1 MKSTAVE
8 VATTATLIVA
18 ADDIHRTIYIHNSG
32 GQTIYIGNGDVTAST
47 GFHIGNGESQE
58 IVLPQRQALYAVV
71 SANTNTVIVL
81 KPDVD

>member
-1 MKSTAVE
+1 MKSSVVT

-18 ADDIHRTIYIHNSG
+18 ADDVHRVVYIHNSG
-32 GQTIYIGNGDVTAST
+32 GQTIYVGNGDVTTTT

-58 IVLPQRQALYAVV
+58 IVLPQRQTLYAVV
-71 SANTNTVIVL
+71 GSNTNDIIVL